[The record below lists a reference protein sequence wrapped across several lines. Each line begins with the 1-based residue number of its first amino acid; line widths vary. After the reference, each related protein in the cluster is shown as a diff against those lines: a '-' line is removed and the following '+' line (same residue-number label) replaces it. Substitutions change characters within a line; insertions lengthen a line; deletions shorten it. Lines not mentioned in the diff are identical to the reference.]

1 MEIMLQTS
9 TLREYRQLE
18 GWCCVVCVLDFDCLL
33 WFHFCL
39 LGFGSSILTKMTKNE
54 LKNTGQ
60 PP

>member
-1 MEIMLQTS
+1 
-9 TLREYRQLE
+9 
-18 GWCCVVCVLDFDCLL
+18 LL

-39 LGFGSSILTKMTKNE
+39 LGFGSSILTKMAKNE